1 MESIIISLVVFSSLL
16 HSTWHS
22 LVKISG
28 NRLVTY
34 SLINIF
40 AAIIAGI
47 YLMFDPFI
55 TKSALPYL
63 GLSSLIHLG
72 YKVVL
77 IKAYEAKDFSLIFPI
92 SRGTAPVFILIF
104 SLVFLGKD
112 LAFYKLFLVLL
123 IGVLICMLAL
133 PSIQKGEASTRN
145 IYFACATGFITA
157 LYSLVDG
164 YGGRISQNPITFICW
179 MYVIDAIVF
188 PPYTYFKYKKEF
200 KSLVKQYWAKAFVAA
215 LFSVISYAIVV
226 YAMSK
231 INIAEVAAIREINI
245 VFAALIS
252 YFFLKEKITPYKLG
266 IIVAITLCVSTLSYF
281 R

>member
-1 MESIIISLVVFSSLL
+1 MEPTIIALVVFSSLL

-28 NRLVTY
+28 NRLITY

-40 AAIIAGI
+40 AAIIAGTYI
-47 YLMFDPFI
+47 IFDPFI

-63 GLSSLIHLG
+63 ALSSLIHLA
-72 YKVVL
+72 YKIVL
-77 IKAYEAKDFSLIFPI
+77 IKAYEAKDFSVIFPI
-92 SRGTAPVFILIF
+92 SRGSAPVFILII
-104 SLVFLGKD
+104 SIIYLGID
-112 LAFYKLFLVLL
+112 IIPIKLFLVLF
-123 IGVLICMLAL
+123 IGVLICLLAL
-133 PSIQKGEASTRN
+133 PSIQKGEASARN
-145 IYFACATGFITA
+145 VYYACTTGLITA

-164 YGGRISQNPITFICW
+164 YGGRISENPITFICW
-179 MYVIDAIVF
+179 MYVIDAMIF
-188 PPYTYFKYKKEF
+188 PPYTYLKYKKEF
-200 KSLVKQYWAKAFVAA
+200 RSLVREYWGRSLVAA

-226 YAMSK
+226 FAMSK
-231 INIAEVAAIREINI
+231 ISIAEIAAIREINI

-266 IIVAITLCVSTLSYF
+266 IIVAITLCVSILSYY